1 MLWKR
6 HVDEL
11 KLRYI
16 PIGSYSNRSDVDMTR
31 KRYENERVK
40 SLLSNNPHAIDFNTH
55 TSNKTVV
62 PSIEKGAE
70 GNTPQEESNNNTTNS
85 KAKRKDNTTIE
96 NNQQDN
102 TFSNSRLVS
111 KPIERKCS
119 RREKRPTRRLIV
131 EM

>member
-1 MLWKR
+1 MKR
-6 HVDEL
+6 VENIQQTPS
-11 KLRYI
+11 KLYI
-16 PIGSYSNRSDVDMTR
+16 G
-31 KRYENERVK
+31 ENERVK

-70 GNTPQEESNNNTTNS
+70 GNTQEESNNNTTNL

-102 TFSNSRLVS
+102 TFSNSSLVS
-111 KPIERKCS
+111 EPIERKCS
-119 RREKRPTRRLIV
+119 RREKHPTRRLIV
-131 EM
+131 DM

>member
-1 MLWKR
+1 
-6 HVDEL
+6 
-11 KLRYI
+11 
-16 PIGSYSNRSDVDMTR
+16 MTR
-31 KRYENERVK
+31 KRYENERVE

-70 GNTPQEESNNNTTNS
+70 GNTPQEESNNNTTNL
-85 KAKRKDNTTIE
+85 KVKRKGNTIIE

-102 TFSNSRLVS
+102 TFSNSSLVS
-111 KPIERKCS
+111 EPIERKCS
-119 RREKRPTRRLIV
+119 REKRPTRRLIV